1 MEIKVI
7 SIVTRMNL
15 GGVAMLLAELH
26 KSLPSAEFSQTLITG
41 ECADNETDILANTS
55 SDPNIIRI
63 KNLGRSVNFLSDF
76 STFRELRK
84 ILKKIQP
91 DIVHTHTSKAG
102 VIGRIAARSL
112 GKNTK
117 IVHTFH
123 GHHLYGYFPKI
134 IVQTIILLERRL
146 GNITD
151 LLVSD
156 SNQVMIDLKKRKI
169 GINNKWD
176 VIAPGIRN
184 MIRTSRS
191 EARLNLGIDNNLFI
205 ICWIGRFTEIK
216 NPMLALKS
224 LMQISHS
231 SAIPVK
237 LIMVGD
243 GELLATC
250 KDFVY
255 TNNLQVSFPGWKA
268 EISNY
273 LEASDNLLM
282 TSVNEGFGLVIAE
295 AGFFSVPAV
304 STDVGGV
311 REFIDDGKNGFIVEP
326 TEFHIAS
333 KIIELIGEPDL
344 LIRAG
349 EEARKT
355 TSKNFTAEIFVE
367 KHRVAYKHLIS
378 PSPKSKY

>member
-1 MEIKVI
+1 MEVKVI

-26 KSLPSAEFSQTLITG
+26 KRLPSAEFSHILITG
-41 ECADNETDILANTS
+41 ECANNETDILANTP

-102 VIGRIAARSL
+102 VIGRIAAKSL
-112 GKNTK
+112 GKNIK
-117 IVHTFH
+117 IAHTFH
-123 GHHLYGYFPKI
+123 GHHLYGYFPRI
-134 IVQTIILLERRL
+134 IVRAIILLERVL
-146 GNITD
+146 ANFTD
-151 LLVSD
+151 LYVSD
-156 SNQVMIDLKKRKI
+156 SSQVMSDLKTKKI
-169 GINNKWD
+169 GVTKKWE
-176 VIAPGIRN
+176 VIAPGIRS
-184 MIRTSRS
+184 MICTSQV
-191 EARLNLGIDNNLFI
+191 EARHNLNIEENSFV

-216 NPMLALKS
+216 NPILALKS
-224 LMQISHS
+224 LLQISKQTS
-231 SAIPVK
+231 IPVR

-243 GELLATC
+243 GELLAGC
-250 KDFVY
+250 IDFADR
-255 TNNLQVSFPGWKA
+255 NNLQVLFPGWKPD
-268 EISNY
+268 ISNY
-273 LEASDNLLM
+273 LEASDVLLM

-295 AGFFSVPAV
+295 AGYFSVPAV

-311 REFIDDGKNGFIVEP
+311 REFVNDGKNGFLVDP

-333 KIIELIGEPDL
+333 KIIELIGKPDL
-344 LIRAG
+344 LIKSG

-355 TSKNFTAEIFVE
+355 TSKNFTAEIFVK
-367 KHRVAYKHLIS
+367 KHRIAYKQLICL
-378 PSPKSKY
+378 PPKSNY